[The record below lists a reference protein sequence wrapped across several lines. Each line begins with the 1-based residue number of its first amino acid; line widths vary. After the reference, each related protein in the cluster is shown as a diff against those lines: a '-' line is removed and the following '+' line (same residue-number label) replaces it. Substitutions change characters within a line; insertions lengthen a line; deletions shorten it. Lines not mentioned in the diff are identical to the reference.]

1 MSYSTSFN
9 TINYFSFLA
18 SVPPLFHV
26 VSDRAAIVQSLNCV
40 RLCDPIDCSPP
51 GSSVHG
57 ISQSTIVDWVAI
69 SFQEIFPTQGLNL
82 SLLHWQGILYH

>member
-18 SVPPLFHV
+18 SVPPLLHV

-40 RLCDPIDCSPP
+40 RLFATPLTVARQAPLSMVFP
-51 GSSVHG
+51 
-57 ISQSTIVDWVAI
+57 SQ
-69 SFQEIFPTQGLNL
+69 Q
-82 SLLHWQGILYH
+82 